1 MRDQPRRPKL
11 LGSPL
16 CLGHIRRTIALK
28 TTSQSHR
35 SARGLGAWLK
45 RPLPKAHLVAWA
57 EARVA
62 LGFVGNSGEEPHT
75 FCLSRY
81 QGFP

>member
-1 MRDQPRRPKL
+1 MAKAFGL
-11 LGSPL
+11 CL
-16 CLGHIRRTIALK
+16 CLGHIRRTMALK

-35 SARGLGAWLK
+35 SVRGLGTWLK
-45 RPLPKAHLVAWA
+45 RPLPKAGLVVWI

-75 FCLSRY
+75 FCLSR
-81 QGFP
+81 